1 MYRTLILKWKCLLL
15 TATPLLSCHEPAP
28 WPSIVPLP
36 VKVSPFTYEKRSQ
49 WLFEN
54 RDLLV
59 LAIIFAATC
68 GEINE
73 KWKGQSPS
81 ITSQLRF
88 WILSN
93 AILIWIKHCLVLHS
107 FNKLITWTLIL
118 VGTHGP
124 KNWIGFNKN
133 VFAGIL
139 RVARCCWTLQVSF
152 HAFRNAC
159 TCMAHKRYLFY
170 SFYNTICLYVV
181 PRNQL
186 PFSSSW
192 ILNTCTKR
200 KG

>member
-133 VFAGIL
+133 
-139 RVARCCWTLQVSF
+139 
-152 HAFRNAC
+152 AC